1 MVFGLWCKE
10 LVGNW
15 LTSVLSFLPEGEQ
28 LTTDRM
34 SQTPT
39 DSQPIDPQKSAP
51 KNIPSG
57 TKALS
62 KAHLAYWEHA
72 IFQRR
77 AGGNWWML
85 LQHAGERRKLSLGT
99 PIKAAAAAK
108 ARDLYLSII
117 HDGWDQTL
125 AELHGPPAASQARTQ
140 ATVGQF
146 LEELKAR
153 ADLNPGTL
161 KGYTVAFRAII
172 ADIFGIEG
180 GKEKFD
186 YRGGGHARW
195 LAKVHAIR
203 LADVTPAKVQEW
215 KRVFIARAGNDPIK
229 QRSARTSFNSFLRRA
244 KSLFG
249 PKCIKH
255 LSVTLPSPLPFEGVT
270 FEPRQSARYR
280 SQIDAGELTQAA
292 LRELP
297 EQDPPVFL
305 AFLLA
310 LGAGLRR
317 IEIDRLEWS
326 AFRWEH
332 NVIRIEP
339 TRHFE
344 PKTEH
349 SIGDVQIDPA
359 LTALFR
365 GYAARAGSNFVIEG
379 PQADGYWDQYRAK
392 EVFERL
398 SAWLKAHGVTARKP
412 IHELRKE
419 FGSMVNRKHGLT
431 AAKDLLRHGDIGI
444 TAAYYID
451 SPRKATSGLGA
462 LLTGKVLEF
471 KQDHEPPDEFPGL
484 KFKFAKTMPDSPH
497 FYVVRSA
504 KNNAEYQALSERIA
518 KEGIMEEWKDGK
530 QYRYWYDPASN
541 WKYWE
546 VHPVINRARVVP
558 SPPYK

>member
-1 MVFGLWCKE
+1 M
-10 LVGNW
+10 N
-15 LTSVLSFLPEGEQ
+15 Q
-28 LTTDRM
+28 L
-34 SQTPT
+34 PT

-51 KNIPSG
+51 KSAPASR
-57 TKALS
+57 S

-99 PIKAAAAAK
+99 PIKAAASAK

-117 HDGWDQTL
+117 HVGWEPAL
-125 AELHGPPAASQARTQ
+125 AELHGPERPTRTE
-140 ATVGQF
+140 ATVGRF
-146 LEELKAR
+146 LEELEAR
-153 ADLNPGTL
+153 ADLKPGTL
-161 KGYTVAFRAII
+161 KGYTIAFRAII

-195 LAKVHAIR
+195 LARVHAIR

-215 KRVFIARAGNDPIK
+215 KRVFIARAGNDPVK
-229 QRSARTSFNSFLRRA
+229 QRSARTSFNSYLRQA

-255 LSVTLPSPLPFEGVT
+255 LSVTLPSPLPFEGVS

-280 SQIDAGELTQAA
+280 SHIDPAELTRAA
-292 LRELP
+292 QQELS
-297 EQDPPVFL
+297 ETDRPVFL

-317 IEIDRLEWS
+317 IEIDRLEWA
-326 AFRWEH
+326 AFRWND
-332 NVIRIEP
+332 NVIRIEA
-339 TRHFE
+339 TRYFE

-349 SIGDVQIDPA
+349 SSGDVQIDPE
-359 LTALFR
+359 LMSVFR
-365 GYAARAGSNFVIEG
+365 GYAALAGSNFVIEG
-379 PQADGYWDQYRAK
+379 PEADGYWDQYRAK

-419 FGSMVNRKHGLT
+419 FGSMINRKHGLSAASDQLRHSGIATT
-431 AAKDLLRHGDIGI
+431 AAC
-444 TAAYYID
+444 YID
-451 SPRKATSGLGA
+451 RPRKATSGLGA
-462 LLTGKVLEF
+462 LL
-471 KQDHEPPDEFPGL
+471 
-484 KFKFAKTMPDSPH
+484 
-497 FYVVRSA
+497 
-504 KNNAEYQALSERIA
+504 
-518 KEGIMEEWKDGK
+518 
-530 QYRYWYDPASN
+530 
-541 WKYWE
+541 
-546 VHPVINRARVVP
+546 
-558 SPPYK
+558 